1 LIKSIYKYFAEL
13 KDIPNFAGL
22 KKGLKV
28 SQLHNKSTMN
38 LAPEVKKNLF
48 KEHGKSEFDSGS
60 TEAQVAMFT
69 LKIQHL
75 TEHLK
80 INKKDMVTE
89 RSLVIMVGKRRKLLD
104 YLKGK
109 DILRYR
115 NLIKKLGIRK

>member
-1 LIKSIYKYFAEL
+1 
-13 KDIPNFAGL
+13 
-22 KKGLKV
+22 
-28 SQLHNKSTMN
+28 MN

-48 KEHGKSEFDSGS
+48 KEYGKSEFDSGS
-60 TEAQVAMFT
+60 AEAQVAMFT

-109 DILRYR
+109 DIQRYR
-115 NLIKKLGIRK
+115 DVIKRLGIRK

>member
-1 LIKSIYKYFAEL
+1 
-13 KDIPNFAGL
+13 
-22 KKGLKV
+22 
-28 SQLHNKSTMN
+28 MN
-38 LAPEVKKNLF
+38 LSSDVKKNLF

-104 YLKGK
+104 YLKAK
-109 DILRYR
+109 DIQRYR
-115 NLIKKLGIRK
+115 NIIKKLGIRK

>member
-1 LIKSIYKYFAEL
+1 
-13 KDIPNFAGL
+13 
-22 KKGLKV
+22 
-28 SQLHNKSTMN
+28 MN

-48 KEHGKSEFDSGS
+48 KEYGKSEFDSGS

-80 INKKDMVTE
+80 VNKKDMVTE

-109 DILRYR
+109 DIMRYR